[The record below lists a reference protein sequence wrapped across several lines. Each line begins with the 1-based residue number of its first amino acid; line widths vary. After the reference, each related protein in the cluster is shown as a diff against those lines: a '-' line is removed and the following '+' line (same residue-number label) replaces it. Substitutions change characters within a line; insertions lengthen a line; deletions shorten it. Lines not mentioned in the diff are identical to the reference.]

1 MFQYLIEYIQQ
12 WDSYIEAKKPVD
24 QEYLQRIFDDI
35 DCVFKITKIMFGYS
49 FFKQQLDMGNK
60 NYYYIYN
67 QLSQLDRVDVD
78 KIYFI
83 SRLLFDIDI
92 DQETVYQYKDI

>member
-1 MFQYLIEYIQQ
+1 MET
-12 WDSYIEAKKPVD
+12 KKLVD
-24 QEYLQRIFDDI
+24 QDYLQQIFDDI

-60 NYYYIYN
+60 NYYNIYS
-67 QLSQLDRVDVD
+67 QLSELDRVDVD

-92 DQETVYQYKDI
+92 DKKTVYQYKDI